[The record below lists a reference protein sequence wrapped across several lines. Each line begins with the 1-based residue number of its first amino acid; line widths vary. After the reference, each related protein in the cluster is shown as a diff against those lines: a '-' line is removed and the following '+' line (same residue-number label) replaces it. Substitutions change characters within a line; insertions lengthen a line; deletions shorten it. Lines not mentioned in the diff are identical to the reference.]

1 MFRKRSLVYR
11 CKSFHEK
18 KKKNESHKTANRKTR
33 TTASAEENVTY
44 RVRNVFL
51 SVAYYNAIVPWLKFF
66 FWVPDKN
73 FFSAVENVP

>member
-18 KKKNESHKTANRKTR
+18 KKKNESRKTANRKTR
-33 TTASAEENVTY
+33 TTASAEEDVTY

-66 FWVPDKN
+66 FWVPDKI

>member
-44 RVRNVFL
+44 RLRNAFL
-51 SVAYYNAIVPWLKFF
+51 TVAY
-66 FWVPDKN
+66 
-73 FFSAVENVP
+73 

>member
-51 SVAYYNAIVPWLKFF
+51 SVAY
-66 FWVPDKN
+66 
-73 FFSAVENVP
+73 

>member
-18 KKKNESHKTANRKTR
+18 KKNESHKTANRETR
-33 TTASAEENVTY
+33 TTASAEKNVTY

-51 SVAYYNAIVPWLKFF
+51 SVAY
-66 FWVPDKN
+66 
-73 FFSAVENVP
+73 